1 MVKFLLAITR
11 ENLDHRNQFSDMSII
26 GGISIFSDTYVTI
39 FFLSK
44 VLE

>member
-11 ENLDHRNQFSDMSII
+11 ENLNHHNQLLSMSII
-26 GGISIFSDTYVTI
+26 DGISLFSDIYVTI